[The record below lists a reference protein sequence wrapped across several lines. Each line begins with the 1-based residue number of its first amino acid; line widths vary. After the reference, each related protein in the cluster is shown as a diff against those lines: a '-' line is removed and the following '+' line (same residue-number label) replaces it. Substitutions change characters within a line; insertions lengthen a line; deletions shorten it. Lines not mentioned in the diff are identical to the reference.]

1 MSIFADRNL
10 NNSIIMKK
18 IIVILSAALLLLA
31 GSNAFAQMS
40 VGAGYVNST
49 STLKL
54 NKDGEGTTSPVNGFY
69 AGVSYTIPVSSLIN
83 FTPGVYYELL
93 AEQDA
98 NELLGFDIAGKRVEH
113 YLNVP
118 LTFSIG
124 AELAP
129 AMRLFAFAGPTA
141 VVGIAST
148 TDGSASIGGI
158 SLGGTTNN
166 YDNSDYG
173 RFNVMIGGGAG
184 IAFSGFRLTVGYD
197 YGLLNRYTGSSES
210 ITRTDSRFY
219 VGLGFAF

>member
-1 MSIFADRNL
+1 
-10 NNSIIMKK
+10 MKK
-18 IIVILSAALLLLA
+18 IVILLSAALLLLA
-31 GSNAFAQMS
+31 GTNAFAQMS

-54 NKDGEGTTSPVNGFY
+54 NKDGEGSTTPVNGFY
-69 AGVSYTIPVSSLIN
+69 AGVGYTIPVSSLIS

-118 LTFSIG
+118 FTFSIG

-141 VVGIAST
+141 VVGLAST
-148 TDGSASIGGI
+148 TDGSASIAGI

-166 YDNSDYG
+166 YDNTDYG
-173 RFNVMIGGGAG
+173 RFNVMLGGGAG

-197 YGLLNRYTGSSES
+197 YGLLNRYTGSTEGIS
-210 ITRTDSRFY
+210 RKDSRFY